1 MEDRKAELN
10 LVVGIN
16 GTGKT
21 TWLEK
26 NIVNNGKKCLIIT
39 PDPMEWKQIPEIRYE
54 DIRTLNGVGKIIYS
68 DSKTLEKIKSNYSG
82 GALILDDAM
91 SYLDEQTP
99 SVLQFLYI
107 RRRQRGV
114 DIYIVAHG
122 LRQIPPKAF
131 TFASWLILFNS
142 VENFQMRKK
151 ELLPDTFEKI
161 IKAQTEISKKVV
173 QGFPYHYKIILL
185 DQQIKGSY
193 VAAKKQNI

>member
-1 MEDRKAELN
+1 MDRKTELN

-21 TWLEK
+21 TWIEK
-26 NIVNNGKKCLIIT
+26 NVVSGSQKCLIVT
-39 PDPMEWKQIPEIRYE
+39 PDPAEWKQIPEVKFE

-68 DSKTLEKIKSNYSG
+68 NEKTLKKIKESFFG

-99 SVLQFLYI
+99 DVLQYLYI
-107 RRRQRGV
+107 RRRQFGI
-114 DIYIVAHG
+114 DLYIVAHG
-122 LRQIPPKAF
+122 LRQLPPKAF

-142 VENFQMRKK
+142 VENFQVRKK
-151 ELLPDTFEKI
+151 ELIPENYDKI
-161 IKAQTEISKKVV
+161 IKAQEEISKKVV

-185 DQQIKGSY
+185 DQQIKGTY
-193 VAAKKQNI
+193 VAAKKQNK